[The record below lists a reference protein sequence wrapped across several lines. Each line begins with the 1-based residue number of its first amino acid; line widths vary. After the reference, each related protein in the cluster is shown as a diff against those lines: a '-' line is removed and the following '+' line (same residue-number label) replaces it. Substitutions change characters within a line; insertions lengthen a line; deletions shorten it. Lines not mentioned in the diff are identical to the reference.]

1 MRRSGLFAVAVPIGC
16 LVAGYLVAGCAATP
30 SRRPLHTSAIASGEG
45 TTESVRKQL
54 EGTWS
59 LVSFTVFDAAGTA
72 KDVPAAGRLSYDS
85 FGNLDLTGKINDPAA
100 AGGTAD
106 ALMFKGR
113 AVVDA
118 GASRIVLADV
128 EGNVDPSALP
138 KNMGID
144 KVRYYAFQADTL
156 SLETRDGGRVLARTV
171 WKKVS

>member
-85 FGNLDLTGKINDPAA
+85 FGNLDLTGK
-100 AGGTAD
+100 
-106 ALMFKGR
+106 FKGR
-113 AVVDA
+113 AVVDP

-156 SLETRDGGRVLARTV
+156 SLETRDGARVLARTV